1 MEEAENVNAKS
12 SQDGTNTPAGP
23 ASGITGAADA
33 RQAAAGSTETA
44 PAETGASATGAPA
57 GAAATGAAQT
67 APPAT
72 DTRNTGPGR
81 LLIAVYAVFAIS
93 ATARAGYQ
101 ILTKF
106 SEAPLAYLLSAFAAA
121 VYVVATVSLAKPG
134 RTAFKVSVAAVLV
147 ELVGVLVVGALSVF
161 DSVNFPHETVWSLF
175 GRGYGFIPL
184 LLPILGLIWLYRRRP
199 APRQH

>member
-1 MEEAENVNAKS
+1 MEEAENVSAKS
-12 SQDGTNTPAGP
+12 SQDGPGNPAAPDSGIAGQAEAGLPGKATPDARSTDP
-23 ASGITGAADA
+23 ASTGVAQPDK
-33 RQAAAGSTETA
+33 SPA
-44 PAETGASATGAPA
+44 PTN
-57 GAAATGAAQT
+57 
-67 APPAT
+67 
-72 DTRNTGPGR
+72 TRNTGPGR
-81 LLIAVYAVFAIS
+81 LLIAVYAIFAIS

-106 SEAPLAYLLSAFAAA
+106 YEAPLAYLLSAFAAV

-134 RTAFKVSVAAVLV
+134 RTAFKVSVVAVLV

-199 APRQH
+199 SSQQA

>member
-1 MEEAENVNAKS
+1 MEEAENVSAKS
-12 SQDGTNTPAGP
+12 SQDGTGTPEVSSRMTGP
-23 ASGITGAADA
+23 ADAASP
-33 RQAAAGSTETA
+33 RRS
-44 PAETGASATGAPA
+44 
-57 GAAATGAAQT
+57 
-67 APPAT
+67 T

-106 SEAPLAYLLSAFAAA
+106 SEAPWHTA
-121 VYVVATVSLAKPG
+121 VRLRRGGLRSCDGVPREAG

-199 APRQH
+199 APRQR

>member
-12 SQDGTNTPAGP
+12 SQDGPGNQAAPD
-23 ASGITGAADA
+23 SRITGAA
-33 RQAAAGSTETA
+33 ETA
-44 PAETGASATGAPA
+44 PAETG
-57 GAAATGAAQT
+57 
-67 APPAT
+67 PAT

-81 LLIAVYAVFAIS
+81 LLIAVYAIFAIS

-106 SEAPLAYLLSAFAAA
+106 SEAPLAYLLSAFAAV

-134 RTAFKVSVAAVLV
+134 RTAFKISVAAVLV

-175 GRGYGFIPL
+175 GRGYGFVPL

-199 APRQH
+199 APRHH

>member
-1 MEEAENVNAKS
+1 MEEAPNVKASRPAASPDNAPV
-12 SQDGTNTPAGP
+12 PAK
-23 ASGITGAADA
+23 
-33 RQAAAGSTETA
+33 
-44 PAETGASATGAPA
+44 
-57 GAAATGAAQT
+57 
-67 APPAT
+67 

-147 ELVGVLVVGALSVF
+147 ELVGVLVVVGVEHVDDAERGAHDRHCS
-161 DSVNFPHETVWSLF
+161 
-175 GRGYGFIPL
+175 R
-184 LLPILGLIWLYRRRP
+184 
-199 APRQH
+199 

>member
-1 MEEAENVNAKS
+1 MEEARNVKPSRSETNPAK
-12 SQDGTNTPAGP
+12 
-23 ASGITGAADA
+23 AD
-33 RQAAAGSTETA
+33 
-44 PAETGASATGAPA
+44 SATG
-57 GAAATGAAQT
+57 GKAADSATGGKAGINAGGQARAPKGGT
-67 APPAT
+67 AGIK

-106 SEAPLAYLLSAFAAA
+106 SEAPLAYLLSAFAAL

-134 RTAFKVSVAAVLV
+134 STWFKISLAAVLV

-161 DSVNFPHETVWSLF
+161 DPVQFAHETVWSLF
-175 GRGYGFIPL
+175 GRGYAFIPL
-184 LLPILGLIWLYRRRP
+184 LLPVLGLVWLYRRRP
-199 APRQH
+199 HQQ

>member
-1 MEEAENVNAKS
+1 MEEAENVSANS
-12 SQDGTNTPAGP
+12 PHDGTGNPAAPASRTTGP
-23 ASGITGAADA
+23 AD
-33 RQAAAGSTETA
+33 AGSADTA
-44 PAETGASATGAPA
+44 PAT
-57 GAAATGAAQT
+57 
-67 APPAT
+67 T
-72 DTRNTGPGR
+72 DTRNTGSGR
-81 LLIAVYAVFAIS
+81 LLIAVYAIFAIS

-161 DSVNFPHETVWSLF
+161 DSVNFPHETVWSL
-175 GRGYGFIPL
+175 
-184 LLPILGLIWLYRRRP
+184 
-199 APRQH
+199 